1 MSTEENFLVR
11 YGLHNFVTS
20 TLASG
25 RQIFL
30 IKSMQSQDMISH
42 AMDLIK
48 GKFGDS
54 VEIKLV

>member
-1 MSTEENFLVR
+1 MSNEENFLVR

-25 RQIFL
+25 RQTFL
-30 IKSMQSQDMISH
+30 IKSMQSQEMISH

-48 GKFGDS
+48 GKFGDGA
-54 VEIKLV
+54 EIKLV

>member
-42 AMDLIK
+42 AMGLIK

>member
-25 RQIFL
+25 RQVFL
-30 IKSMQSQDMISH
+30 IKSKQSQDMISH
-42 AMDLIK
+42 AMYLIK
-48 GKFGDS
+48 GKFGDN
-54 VEIKLV
+54 VDIKLV